1 MRRQRLILAILL
13 GVSTLLLSA
22 CYTVVLA
29 PSTTQKNNDESA
41 WDMEGVENNKTAT
54 NRWEDDYYRYPN
66 APGYS
71 YSSSVYPS
79 DNGYDSRYGNYGYGG
94 YGHGY
99 PYYYDYRSAY
109 GYGYDPYYSG
119 GGTYTP
125 PGYRLVSDRE
135 LEQMQQ
141 TIIHLSNPAPQSS
154 SAIQDAQLT
163 KQKEE
168 QEAVW
173 QRRNEPRFR
182 SAPEVAPRS
191 ITPAAPP
198 PSSSGKTVRSAP
210 ARSTSTGSSK
220 SSGSSGK
227 SSSSSSEKSSSRP
240 KKRGR

>member
-41 WDMEGVENNKTAT
+41 WDMEGVESSKTAT

-79 DNGYDSRYGNYGYGG
+79 YNGYDSRYGNYGYGG

-99 PYYYDYRSAY
+99 
-109 GYGYDPYYSG
+109 GYDPYYSGNGSGG

-141 TIIHLSNPAPQSS
+141 TIIHLSNPAPQSR

-173 QRRNEPRFR
+173 ERRNEPRIR

-198 PSSSGKTVRSAP
+198 PSSSSGKTVRLAP
-210 ARSTSTGSSK
+210 SSSTGSSK

-227 SSSSSSEKSSSRP
+227 SSSSSSGKSNSRP